1 MACALCRGAELW
13 AWAGWTAPPGTPVSR
28 PGSQPQLPCHPPPHF
43 PGNPARS
50 GGPFRT
56 GFLGC
61 EVSLPLS
68 DPKSR
73 QEVQEVILT
82 KNLLL
87 FPLTELGLTATL
99 PVALRRR
106 LPGTPWPAR
115 DVPAGSSPTAPR
127 VRSGSPGDAPRSLAP
142 PAGLPGPGAR
152 LLRTSSLLLTLWH
165 DAP

>member
-142 PAGLPGPGAR
+142 PAGLPGRGAR